1 MYVAAY
7 DGNSDG
13 LVRLVVALVY
23 LQGRKDGAVTLCLL
37 IIARRKRSPKVV
49 EITQNVSLN

>member
-13 LVRLVVALVY
+13 LVRLDVALVY
-23 LQGRKDGAVTLCLL
+23 LQGRKDGAVPLCLV
-37 IIARRKRSPKVV
+37 IIARRTRSPKVV
-49 EITQNVSLN
+49 EIAQNVSLN

>member
-13 LVRLVVALVY
+13 LVRLVVARVY
-23 LQGRKDGAVTLCLL
+23 VQGRKDGAVTLCLL
-37 IIARRKRSPKVV
+37 IITRQKRSPKVV